1 MPMSNRLSSS
11 NTTLWASG
19 SDEKMLKITEIL
31 GGGHEESPIMLNC
44 RRSAEPLSPSASRVS
59 NNTLD
64 VLMMPPAPT
73 ASHLQQSVRFSRLFR
88 PSDMEGR
95 S

>member
-1 MPMSNRLSSS
+1 
-11 NTTLWASG
+11 
-19 SDEKMLKITEIL
+19 MLKMTGIFVGFRKECHITDAL
-31 GGGHEESPIMLNC
+31 VLNC
-44 RRSAEPLSPSASRVS
+44 RCSAEPLSPSASRVS

-64 VLMMPPAPT
+64 VLMTPSAPT